1 MYTYVYIHE
10 IVNLNIHTPIVSSC
24 LQCLFHSSPFSTQI
38 VPMLLSCYVSIH
50 MYEMSFKNSFF
61 CMLTEKKLKIKSS
74 LIVASFRSDYLVP
87 AMCGKSTQD
96 IIPTGSLP
104 V

>member
-1 MYTYVYIHE
+1 MFFSHMFDLDLSTHICTHE

-50 MYEMSFKNSFF
+50 MYEMLFKHSLF
-61 CMLTEKKLKIKSS
+61 CMLTEK
-74 LIVASFRSDYLVP
+74 D
-87 AMCGKSTQD
+87 
-96 IIPTGSLP
+96 
-104 V
+104 

>member
-1 MYTYVYIHE
+1 
-10 IVNLNIHTPIVSSC
+10 
-24 LQCLFHSSPFSTQI
+24 
-38 VPMLLSCYVSIH
+38 
-50 MYEMSFKNSFF
+50 
-61 CMLTEKKLKIKSS
+61 MLTEKKLKIKSK

-96 IIPTGSLP
+96 IIPTGSLT